1 MTSIIG
7 VKKIQYPNGTD
18 IITLDSSGSAAITTA
33 NITTANITNATATGT
48 VNTPSI
54 NSGPIGGRRNIIIN
68 GAMQIF
74 QRGTSLAQSGGATTY
89 SHSAD
94 RFRYERGTDQ
104 WAGTMSQSTD
114 TPANEQFQYSLKTLT
129 TATETAIDADDFL
142 QHTYYVEVNDG
153 ARIGFGKSSCKVSTL
168 SFYVKSSVAGLY
180 GIGISNHNGS
190 QTLPLNYTI
199 NSANTWEKKTL
210 TVPARTSGTWET
222 TGNAKLMGIRFCMGR
237 TGSAYS
243 GGTAGSWSDD
253 SGWAKLNSNNQ
264 SSIADWSRT
273 ASSEFYLTG
282 VQYEVGEQATSFE
295 HRSFGEEVL
304 LCQRYYQEMGSFPI
318 VIIGSNNCQGTVA
331 SRVPMRAA
339 PTVSTDG
346 NTGRI
351 TDCNAADFTTGGLNP
366 SVTANSYFQG
376 SIGWISG
383 RFQGFGFTGGTSGD
397 PGVYL
402 PVGTNAKPLQMDAE
416 L

>member
-1 MTSIIG
+1 MTSTIG

-18 IITLDSSGSAAITTA
+18 ILTLDSSGTLAIGGSITS
-33 NITTANITNATATGT
+33 NITTTGT

-54 NSGPIGGRRNIIIN
+54 NSGQIGGRRNIIIN

-74 QRGTSLAQSGGATTY
+74 QRGTSLNQSAGAITY

-94 RFRYERGTDQ
+94 RFRYESDIEQ

-114 TPANEQFQYSLKTLT
+114 TPPDEQFQYSLKTLT
-129 TATETAIDADDFL
+129 TATETTIDANDFL

-180 GIGISNHNGS
+180 GIGISNHDGS

-199 NSANTWEKKTL
+199 NSADTWEKKTL

-237 TGSAYS
+237 TGSSYS

-273 ASSEFYLTG
+273 ANSEFYLTG
-282 VQYEVGEQATSFE
+282 VQYEVGEQATPFE
-295 HRSFGEEVL
+295 HKSFGEELDLCHRYFQQFARTATNSFRIVL
-304 LCQRYYQEMGSFPI
+304 TGN
-318 VIIGSNNCQGTVA
+318 GGTN
-331 SRVPMRAA
+331 PLGGFTYPKTMRAA
-339 PTVSTDG
+339 PTANYFGSNTDG
-346 NTGRI
+346 GNFNVNTPANGSLGNSGPSYI
-351 TDCNAADFTTGGLNP
+351 VVADNTLLWNFACPSGAGSTPAWIDCGTQTN
-366 SVTANSYFQG
+366 
-376 SIGWISG
+376 
-383 RFQGFGFTGGTSGD
+383 GFGWTLES
-397 PGVYL
+397 
-402 PVGTNAKPLQMDAE
+402 E

>member
-1 MTSIIG
+1 MTSTIG
-7 VKKIQYPNGTD
+7 VKKIQHTNGTQVMTFD
-18 IITLDSSGSAAITTA
+18 TTGKISSNVSSTG
-33 NITTANITNATATGT
+33 NITTTGT

-54 NSGPIGGRRNIIIN
+54 NSGQIGGRRNIIIN

-74 QRGTSLAQSGGATTY
+74 QRGTSLNQSAGTNTY
-89 SHSAD
+89 THSAD
-94 RFRYERGTDQ
+94 RFRYEEGIEQ

-180 GIGISNHNGS
+180 GIGISNHDGS

-199 NSANTWEKKTL
+199 NSADTWEKKTL

-237 TGSAYS
+237 TGSSYS
-243 GGTAGSWSDD
+243 NGTAGSWSDD

-282 VQYEVGEQATSFE
+282 VQYEVGEQATPFE
-295 HRSFGEEVL
+295 HKSFGEEL
-304 LCQRYYQEMGSFPI
+304 ALCQRYFFQINGTGTEYATMSSGQMYQTTTYLGYFQTP
-318 VIIGSNNCQGTVA
+318 
-331 SRVPMRAA
+331 VPMRTR
-339 PTVSTDG
+339 PSFSLNNSLSNSNFSVV
-346 NTGRI
+346 
-351 TDCNAADFTTGGLNP
+351 TGGAVRP
-366 SVTANSYFQG
+366 
-376 SIGWISG
+376 ISG
-383 RFQGFGFTGGTSGD
+383 VTPTGDNQYLRINASTTTSGTQ
-397 PGVYL
+397 GHGAYIQL
-402 PVGTNAKPLQMDAE
+402 QGGYNALWDAE

>member
-1 MTSIIG
+1 MTSTIG

-18 IITLDSSGSAAITTA
+18 ILTLDSSGTLAIGGSITS
-33 NITTANITNATATGT
+33 NITTTGT

-54 NSGPIGGRRNIIIN
+54 NSGQIGGRRNIIIN

-74 QRGTSLAQSGGATTY
+74 QRGTSLNQSAGAITY

-94 RFRYERGTDQ
+94 RFRYESDIEQ

-114 TPANEQFQYSLKTLT
+114 TPPDEQFQYSLKTLT
-129 TATETAIDADDFL
+129 TATETTIDSNDFL

-180 GIGISNHNGS
+180 GIGISNHDGS
-190 QTLPLNYTI
+190 QSLPLNYTI

-222 TGNAKLMGIRFCMGR
+222 TGSAKLMGIRFCMGR
-237 TGSAYS
+237 TGSSYS

-282 VQYEVGEQATSFE
+282 VQYEVGEQATPFE
-295 HRSFGEEVL
+295 HKSFGEEL
-304 LCQRYYQEMGSFPI
+304 ALCHRYFKRIEVGNNIRISTSAYADTTTRARFVIYHTPEMRSTATVAEVNVDLDGQDLSAIATTGSNDLND
-318 VIIGSNNCQGTVA
+318 VIITRSSGSHSTGNILQVHTGSNTA
-331 SRVPMRAA
+331 
-339 PTVSTDG
+339 TL
-346 NTGRI
+346 
-351 TDCNAADFTTGGLNP
+351 DF
-366 SVTANSYFQG
+366 
-376 SIGWISG
+376 
-383 RFQGFGFTGGTSGD
+383 
-397 PGVYL
+397 
-402 PVGTNAKPLQMDAE
+402 DAE